1 VKAIH
6 LTGSWLKENVKPEW
20 LKDIDVVI
28 TIGLSYDDR
37 GFLGWYKEN
46 NPNGKIIAI
55 NLSQPPYL
63 GSEDF
68 ILKGDCQNIIPKLEK
83 EFAAEKS

>member
-1 VKAIH
+1 MKAIH
-6 LTGSWLKENVKPEW
+6 ISGPWLRENIKPEW
-20 LKDIDVVI
+20 LKEIDGVI

-55 NLSQPPYL
+55 DLEQPSYL
-63 GSEDF
+63 GNEDF
-68 ILKGDCQNIIPKLEK
+68 ILKGDCQEILPELEEK
-83 EFAAEKS
+83 FA